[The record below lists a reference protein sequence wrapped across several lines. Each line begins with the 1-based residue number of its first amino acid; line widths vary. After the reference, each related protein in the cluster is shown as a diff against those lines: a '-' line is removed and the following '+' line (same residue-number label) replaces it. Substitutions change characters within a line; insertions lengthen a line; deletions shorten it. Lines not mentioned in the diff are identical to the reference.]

1 MKLERLLY
9 GILFLGLVSCGGGG
23 GSSSTSISSSTT
35 SFTGGCSAV
44 SFSQQSLTATE
55 VDQVIAQAVSV
66 ASTLGQSATV
76 AVVDRVGNV
85 LGVFQMSGGDYNVTI
100 TSNKGV
106 SGGLESVSLD
116 SKFAAISKAIT
127 GAYLSSSGNA
137 FSTRTAGFIIQ
148 DHYIPQVSN
157 SSAGPLY
164 GVQFSQLGCGDL
176 VQKTTTD
183 PTIPTIST
191 IGPRRSPLGLSAD
204 PGGFPLYK
212 NGMVVGGIGV
222 VIRSNPTYTLDL
234 NPTDIDNDL
243 KEIIAQSAT
252 SGFTPQTCI
261 RANQI
266 TANGVTLRYSDSDD
280 NLKTPSLTTLVSATA
295 SYGSAFGALA
305 SVTNYYVPGTA
316 PVAGT
321 AYGNAASGFA
331 ADSTN
336 FSGQSGYVMV
346 TAASANR
353 YPPTASSALSAAEVT
368 TLLQNGLTVANATRA
383 QIRKP
388 LDSAAQVTISVVDQA
403 GVILGIAR
411 TTDAPM
417 FGTDV
422 SLQKARTASF
432 FSFLSTRTNN
442 ARGNLSTLNLLG
454 DYISSSTD
462 SRHADVFFPS
472 LGNTSFNS
480 NIAFSA
486 RAIGNIHRP
495 YFPDGIE
502 SKSRGPLSKAV
513 SSWSPFNIGL
523 QLDLVQSKIV
533 AALSSSTL
541 TSCTASSVGIDNGIQ
556 VFPGGVPIY
565 KSGVLVGGIGVS
577 GDGVDQD
584 DMISFLA
591 VSRTSSSFSAITNA
605 VSSIRSSTL
614 TASDGNSLRY
624 VQCPQAP
631 FLNSTENAVCE

>member
-1 MKLERLLY
+1 MKLERLLC

-44 SFSQQSLTATE
+44 SFSQQSLSATE

-157 SSAGPLY
+157 FPAGPLY

-176 VQKTTTD
+176 VQKGTSTTL
-183 PTIPTIST
+183 
-191 IGPRRSPLGLSAD
+191 GPRRSPLGLAAD

-280 NLKTPSLTTLVSATA
+280 NLITPTLTTLVSATA

-305 SVTNYYVPGTA
+305 SVTNYYVAGTA

-353 YPPTASSALSAAEVT
+353 YPPTASSGLSAAEVT
-368 TLLQNGLTVANATRA
+368 TLLQNGLTVANVTRA

-422 SLQKARTASF
+422 SLQKAMTASF

-605 VSSIRSSTL
+605 VSSIRSSIL

>member
-23 GSSSTSISSSTT
+23 SGT
-35 SFTGGCSAV
+35 SFTGNCTSYA
-44 SFSQQSLTATE
+44 FSQQSLSAAE

-85 LGVFQMSGGDYNVTI
+85 LGVFQMSGGDYTVTI

-106 SGGLESVSLD
+106 TGGLESVAVD
-116 SKFAAISKAIT
+116 SKFAAITKAIT

-157 SSAGPLY
+157 FPAGPLY

-176 VQKTTTD
+176 VQKGTTT
-183 PTIPTIST
+183 TL
-191 IGPRRSPLGLSAD
+191 GPRRSPLGLAAD

-305 SVTNYYVPGTA
+305 SVTNYYVAGTA

-331 ADSTN
+331 ADSTH

-346 TAASANR
+346 DVASANR
-353 YPPTASSALSAAEVT
+353 YPPTASSGLSAAEVT
-368 TLLQNGLTVANATRA
+368 TLLQNGLTVANVTRA

-388 LDSAAQVTISVVDQA
+388 LDSAAQVTISVVDQT

-432 FSFLSTRTNN
+432 FSHLSTRTNN

-513 SSWSPFNIGL
+513 SSWSPFNVGL

-605 VSSIRSSTL
+605 VSSIRSSIL

>member
-1 MKLERLLY
+1 MKLERLLC

-44 SFSQQSLTATE
+44 SFSQQSLSATE

-176 VQKTTTD
+176 VQKGTSTTL
-183 PTIPTIST
+183 
-191 IGPRRSPLGLSAD
+191 GPRRSPLGLAAD

-280 NLKTPSLTTLVSATA
+280 NLNTPTLTTLVSATA

-305 SVTNYYVPGTA
+305 SVTNYYVAGTA

-321 AYGNAASGFA
+321 AYGNAAS
-331 ADSTN
+331 
-336 FSGQSGYVMV
+336 
-346 TAASANR
+346 
-353 YPPTASSALSAAEVT
+353 
-368 TLLQNGLTVANATRA
+368 
-383 QIRKP
+383 
-388 LDSAAQVTISVVDQA
+388 
-403 GVILGIAR
+403 
-411 TTDAPM
+411 
-417 FGTDV
+417 
-422 SLQKARTASF
+422 
-432 FSFLSTRTNN
+432 
-442 ARGNLSTLNLLG
+442 
-454 DYISSSTD
+454 
-462 SRHADVFFPS
+462 
-472 LGNTSFNS
+472 
-480 NIAFSA
+480 
-486 RAIGNIHRP
+486 
-495 YFPDGIE
+495 
-502 SKSRGPLSKAV
+502 
-513 SSWSPFNIGL
+513 
-523 QLDLVQSKIV
+523 
-533 AALSSSTL
+533 
-541 TSCTASSVGIDNGIQ
+541 
-556 VFPGGVPIY
+556 
-565 KSGVLVGGIGVS
+565 
-577 GDGVDQD
+577 
-584 DMISFLA
+584 
-591 VSRTSSSFSAITNA
+591 
-605 VSSIRSSTL
+605 
-614 TASDGNSLRY
+614 
-624 VQCPQAP
+624 
-631 FLNSTENAVCE
+631 

>member
-9 GILFLGLVSCGGGG
+9 SILFLGLVSCGGGG
-23 GSSSTSISSSTT
+23 SSSSGVSSST

-44 SFSQQSLTATE
+44 SFSQQSLSAAE

-106 SGGLESVSLD
+106 TGGLESVSLD

-157 SSAGPLY
+157 FPAGPLY

-176 VQKTTTD
+176 VQKGTTT
-183 PTIPTIST
+183 TL
-191 IGPRRSPLGLSAD
+191 GPRRSPLGLAAD

-305 SVTNYYVPGTA
+305 SVTNYYVAGTA

-331 ADSTN
+331 ADSTH

-353 YPPTASSALSAAEVT
+353 YPPKDALSGLSAAEVT

-388 LDSAAQVTISVVDQA
+388 LDSAAQVTISVVDQT

-432 FSFLSTRTNN
+432 FSHLSTRTNN

-533 AALSSSTL
+533 DALSSSTL
-541 TSCTASSVGIDNGIQ
+541 ESCTASSVGIDNGIQ

-605 VSSIRSSTL
+605 VSSIRSSIL